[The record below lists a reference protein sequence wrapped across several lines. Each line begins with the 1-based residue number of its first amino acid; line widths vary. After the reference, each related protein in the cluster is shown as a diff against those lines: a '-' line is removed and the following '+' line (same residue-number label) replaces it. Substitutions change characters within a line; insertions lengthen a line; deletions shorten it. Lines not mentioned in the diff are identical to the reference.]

1 MEGLCLSPV
10 RVDSPCAQEDQ
21 GRSSVGDPHSSVVAG
36 EVVVPGPLG
45 TSGGDSVVTSLS
57 SRFGVS
63 TSIRNSTSE
72 SGDPPSDCLAVIGE
86 KARSSG
92 FSERAA
98 QFLVQS
104 RREST
109 RVVYNSRLEA
119 FHSWCEEVGVSPRE
133 ASLPSIADF
142 LISLFDKGRSLST
155 IRGYRSAIAAVHS
168 GFADGSSVSS
178 APQIA
183 ALLKSFSLKRPSF
196 KPLTPAWS
204 LPKVLDA
211 LARPPFEPLCSATLL
226 HTSIKTAFL
235 MAIASG
241 QRRSSL
247 HALSVAPGHIRW
259 EGRGVRL
266 IP

>member
-1 MEGLCLSPV
+1 MGGWRAYAFSPV

-63 TSIRNSTSE
+63 TSIRFSTSE
-72 SGDPPSDCLAVIGE
+72 SGDPPSACLAVIGE

-92 FSERAA
+92 FSVRAA

-119 FHSWCEEVGVSPRE
+119 FHSLCEEVGVSSRE
-133 ASLPSIADF
+133 RRL
-142 LISLFDKGRSLST
+142 
-155 IRGYRSAIAAVHS
+155 Y
-168 GFADGSSVSS
+168 
-178 APQIA
+178 
-183 ALLKSFSLKRPSF
+183 LLL
-196 KPLTPAWS
+196 LT
-204 LPKVLDA
+204 
-211 LARPPFEPLCSATLL
+211 F
-226 HTSIKTAFL
+226 
-235 MAIASG
+235 
-241 QRRSSL
+241 
-247 HALSVAPGHIRW
+247 
-259 EGRGVRL
+259 
-266 IP
+266 